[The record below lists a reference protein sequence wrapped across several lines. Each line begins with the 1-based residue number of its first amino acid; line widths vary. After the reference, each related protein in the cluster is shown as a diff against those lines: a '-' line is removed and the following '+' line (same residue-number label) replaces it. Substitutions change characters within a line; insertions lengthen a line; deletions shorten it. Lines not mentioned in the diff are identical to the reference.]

1 MKPQTTARVRQAID
15 LDSHRMLK
23 RLQAENAEL
32 RNRASALMLEIL
44 ALRERQSSEK
54 AQPDCRRVGHA
65 ITGIALRAEGDDG
78 ARWLCSG
85 HPAPRSLDV

>member
-54 AQPDCRRVGHA
+54 AQPDCRKVGHA
-65 ITGIALRAEGDDG
+65 HHRHRLGGGGRQ
-78 ARWLCSG
+78 
-85 HPAPRSLDV
+85 